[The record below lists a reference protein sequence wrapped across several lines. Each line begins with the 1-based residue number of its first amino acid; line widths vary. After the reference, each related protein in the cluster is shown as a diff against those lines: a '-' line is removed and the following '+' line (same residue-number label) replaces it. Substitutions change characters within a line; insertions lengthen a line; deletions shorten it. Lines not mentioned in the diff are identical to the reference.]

1 MISPMKIKLL
11 SSFIVLAS
19 LFFLGCSEDLNN
31 EATMGRL
38 TVHLTDAPF
47 PYDMI
52 SEANVTIFKVDARY
66 KGDSMEGDENND
78 DEGNSF
84 IVLMEEERDFN
95 LLNLTNGITETLADI
110 EVPAGSYDLIRIYVK
125 GVNVVLNDGR
135 TFDLK
140 VPSGEQTGIKVFVK
154 PSINVSGEIS
164 SDLLLDFDVSRS
176 FIPKGNIDNISGITG
191 FNFKPVIKASNMS
204 FAGTLSGLVSTKMD
218 NDEIVGL
225 ENAMLYV
232 YETGTMEEEPFKTG
246 ATDENGNYTI
256 MGLNAGSYDV
266 MVELDGYETQII
278 EEVTIVAGNKIIQD
292 FDLVPVP

>member
-1 MISPMKIKLL
+1 MKIKLL
-11 SSFIVLAS
+11 SSFIILAS
-19 LFFLGCSEDLNN
+19 LFFSGCSEDLST
-31 EATMGRL
+31 EETMGRL

-47 PYDMI
+47 PYDLI

-66 KGDSMEGDENND
+66 KGDTMEGDENNED
-78 DEGNSF
+78 NGNSF

-95 LLNLTNGITETLADI
+95 LLTLTNGITETLADI
-110 EVPAGSYDLIRIYVK
+110 DVPAGSYDLIRIYVK
-125 GVNVVLNDGR
+125 GINVVLNDGS

-164 SDLLLDFDVSRS
+164 SDLLLDFDVGRS
-176 FIPKGNIDNISGITG
+176 FIPKGNIKNISGITG

-204 FAGTLSGLVSTKMD
+204 FAGTLSGLVSTKMED
-218 NDEIVGL
+218 GEIIGL
-225 ENAMLYV
+225 ENATV
-232 YETGTMEEEPFKTG
+232 SVFETGTLDPIMTAP
-246 ATDENGNYTI
+246 TDENGNYTI

-266 MVELDGYETQII
+266 MVELDSYVAQTVK
-278 EEVTIVAGNKIIQD
+278 EVTIVAGNKIIQD